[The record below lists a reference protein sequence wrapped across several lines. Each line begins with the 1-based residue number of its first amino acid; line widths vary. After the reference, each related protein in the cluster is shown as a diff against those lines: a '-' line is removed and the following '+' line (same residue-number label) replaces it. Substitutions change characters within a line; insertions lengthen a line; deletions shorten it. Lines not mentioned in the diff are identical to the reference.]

1 MQAYL
6 ISVRKVGLVDL
17 VFQTVRADHT
27 HTADAVELETQ
38 WSTERAYGAHQ
49 IQEQVAT
56 DFLMN
61 KGFFLMDIQ
70 MSDRTRVEVWSK

>member
-27 HTADAVELETQ
+27 VEAVELETQ
-38 WSTERAYGAHQ
+38 WNAGRAYGAHQ

>member
-27 HTADAVELETQ
+27 ADAVELETQ
-38 WSTERAYGAHQ
+38 WSAERAYGAHQ